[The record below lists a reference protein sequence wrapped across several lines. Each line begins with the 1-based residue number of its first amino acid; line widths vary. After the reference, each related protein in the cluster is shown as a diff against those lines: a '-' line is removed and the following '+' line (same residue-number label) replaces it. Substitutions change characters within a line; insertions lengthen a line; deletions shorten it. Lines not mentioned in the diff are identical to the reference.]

1 MLIAI
6 IKNLKISIAFMQKT
20 EICILLIPASVN
32 APIGR
37 GLAQMQ

>member
-6 IKNLKISIAFMQKT
+6 IKNLKISIAMQKT